1 MRIIFSKSH
10 CFEAV
15 IDKKQNLFYC
25 KFNRVNGPIFRSSV
39 EFMADKNKKSEKKKS
54 KNLEIAY
61 GLRDPA
67 IASTVRVFLIFL
79 VAVAFAISIVTVF
92 FAATANAHGG
102 FFYNGGKYTVELTN
116 PQTGLVQ
123 KEGAVIKETSTF
135 KAGDVVG
142 YVFLDSDA
150 TPAVCLKTI
159 ETVSGKDVKFVGD
172 GNLYSTDSLLG
183 VYEKSVDSSFIL
195 AIIDDPV
202 MMVLFTV
209 IFMVLSVIAA
219 LVYFLV
225 SPRGAKKYE
234 KKDEKTEIAAPV
246 IAAISS
252 DNASLMMQYISADDN
267 IQPLEQDENVLPGS
281 VNTNYYGS
289 VRLRD
294 GEVYTVVK
302 KYTEVVPTLEEFGA
316 SDMDIIKMNMVGNAE
331 FENLVL
337 LPHKEKT
344 MTMEEV
350 IDYTASLDGVY
361 CIKKRG
367 TLNWVYKYKTKTIL
381 IVKENDDHSGFKVS
395 VKVYPDAAYK
405 LNIIYKSLEDSTF
418 PIGPFWYMFNNLR
431 NLPGNVI
438 KWLIS
443 ESYKIS
449 KWQQVRADILRDTQ
463 PLEHYGYDVLA
474 LRSAVLSGTKV
485 KEFDKFA
492 IITQTVTP
500 ENKYRTVLETGF
512 DGIDDMDKYTKE
524 FTMVVPQ
531 ADNLSFSMLAKKNAS
546 EALINSF
553 CNEMPMM
560 CVSEVPAAREENAEA
575 ATRIVR
581 RSATVKKIRK

>member
-1 MRIIFSKSH
+1 
-10 CFEAV
+10 
-15 IDKKQNLFYC
+15 
-25 KFNRVNGPIFRSSV
+25 
-39 EFMADKNKKSEKKKS
+39 MADKKNNSEKKKS
-54 KNLEIAY
+54 KSLEIAY

-67 IASTVRVFLIFL
+67 IANTVRIILIVL
-79 VAVAFAISIVTVF
+79 VAVAFAISIVTVY

-102 FFYNGGKYTVELTN
+102 FFYNNGKYTVEVTN
-116 PQTGLVQ
+116 PVTGLVQ
-123 KEGAVIKETSTF
+123 KEGAVIRETSSF

-142 YVFLDSDA
+142 YVFLDKDA

-159 ETVSGKDVKFVGD
+159 TSVSGNEVTFTD
-172 GNLYSTDSLLG
+172 GTVDDSSRLLG
-183 VYEKSVDSSFIL
+183 VYEKSVDSSFVL

-202 MMVLFTV
+202 MMVLLTV

-267 IQPLEQDENVLPGS
+267 IQPLEEDENVLPGS

-294 GEVYTVVK
+294 GEVYAVVK
-302 KYTEVVPTLEEFGA
+302 KYSAVVPTLEEFGA

-381 IVKENDDHSGFKVS
+381 IVKENDDHNGFKVS

-474 LRSAVLSGTKV
+474 LRSTVLSGTKV

-500 ENKYRTVLETGF
+500 ENKYKTVLETGF

-553 CNEMPMM
+553 CNEMQNM
-560 CVSEVPAAREENAEA
+560 CLSEAPAAPTENAEV

>member
-1 MRIIFSKSH
+1 
-10 CFEAV
+10 
-15 IDKKQNLFYC
+15 
-25 KFNRVNGPIFRSSV
+25 
-39 EFMADKNKKSEKKKS
+39 MADKNKKSEKKKS

-67 IASTVRVFLIFL
+67 IASTVRVILIIL

-123 KEGAVIKETSTF
+123 KEGAVIKEASTF

-474 LRSAVLSGTKV
+474 LRSTVLSGTKV

-524 FTMVVPQ
+524 FTMLVPQ

>member
-1 MRIIFSKSH
+1 MRVILII
-10 CFEAV
+10 
-15 IDKKQNLFYC
+15 
-25 KFNRVNGPIFRSSV
+25 
-39 EFMADKNKKSEKKKS
+39 
-54 KNLEIAY
+54 
-61 GLRDPA
+61 
-67 IASTVRVFLIFL
+67 L

-123 KEGAVIKETSTF
+123 KEGAVIKEASTF

-438 KWLIS
+438 KWLIA

-492 IITQTVTP
+492 IITQNVTP

>member
-1 MRIIFSKSH
+1 
-10 CFEAV
+10 
-15 IDKKQNLFYC
+15 
-25 KFNRVNGPIFRSSV
+25 
-39 EFMADKNKKSEKKKS
+39 MADKNKKSEKKKS

-67 IASTVRVFLIFL
+67 IASTVRVILIIL

>member
-1 MRIIFSKSH
+1 
-10 CFEAV
+10 
-15 IDKKQNLFYC
+15 
-25 KFNRVNGPIFRSSV
+25 
-39 EFMADKNKKSEKKKS
+39 MADKKNNSEKKKS
-54 KNLEIAY
+54 KSLEIAY

-67 IASTVRVFLIFL
+67 IANTVRIILIVL
-79 VAVAFAISIVTVF
+79 VAVAFAISIVTVY

-102 FFYNGGKYTVELTN
+102 FFYNNGKYTVEVTN
-116 PQTGLVQ
+116 PVTGLVQ
-123 KEGAVIKETSTF
+123 KEGAVIRETSSF

-142 YVFLDSDA
+142 YVFLDKGA
-150 TPAVCLKTI
+150 TPAVCLKTV
-159 ETVSGKDVKFVGD
+159 TSVSGNEVTFTD
-172 GNLYSTDSLLG
+172 GTVDDSSRLLG
-183 VYEKSVDSSFIL
+183 VYEKSVDSSFVL

-202 MMVLFTV
+202 MMVLLTV

-267 IQPLEQDENVLPGS
+267 IQPLEEDENVLPGS

-294 GEVYTVVK
+294 GEVYAVVK
-302 KYTEVVPTLEEFGA
+302 KYSAVVPTLEEFGA

-381 IVKENDDHSGFKVS
+381 IVKENDDHNGFKVS

-474 LRSAVLSGTKV
+474 LRSTVLSGTKV

-500 ENKYRTVLETGF
+500 ENKYKTVLETGF

-553 CNEMPMM
+553 CNEMQNM
-560 CVSEVPAAREENAEA
+560 CLSEAPAAPTENAEV

>member
-1 MRIIFSKSH
+1 
-10 CFEAV
+10 
-15 IDKKQNLFYC
+15 
-25 KFNRVNGPIFRSSV
+25 
-39 EFMADKNKKSEKKKS
+39 MADKKNNSEKKKS
-54 KNLEIAY
+54 KSLEIAY

-67 IASTVRVFLIFL
+67 IANMVRIVLIVL
-79 VAVAFAISIVTVF
+79 VAVAFAISIVTVY

-102 FFYNGGKYTVELTN
+102 FFYNNGKYTVEVTN
-116 PQTGLVQ
+116 PVTGLVQ
-123 KEGAVIKETSTF
+123 KEGAVIRETSSF

-142 YVFLDSDA
+142 YVFLDKDA
-150 TPAVCLKTI
+150 TPAVCLKTV
-159 ETVSGKDVKFVGD
+159 TSVSGNEVTFTD
-172 GNLYSTDSLLG
+172 GTVDDSSRLLG
-183 VYEKSVDSSFIL
+183 VYEKSVDSSFVL

-202 MMVLFTV
+202 MMVLLTV

-267 IQPLEQDENVLPGS
+267 IQPLEEDENVLPGS

-294 GEVYTVVK
+294 GEVYAVVK
-302 KYTEVVPTLEEFGA
+302 KYSAVVPTLEEFGA

-381 IVKENDDHSGFKVS
+381 IVKENDDHNGFKVS

-474 LRSAVLSGTKV
+474 LRSTVLSGTKV

-500 ENKYRTVLETGF
+500 ENKYKTVLETGF

-553 CNEMPMM
+553 CNEMQNM
-560 CVSEVPAAREENAEA
+560 CLSEAPSAPTENAEV

>member
-1 MRIIFSKSH
+1 
-10 CFEAV
+10 
-15 IDKKQNLFYC
+15 
-25 KFNRVNGPIFRSSV
+25 
-39 EFMADKNKKSEKKKS
+39 MADKNKKSEKKKS

-67 IASTVRVFLIFL
+67 IASTVRVILIIL

-123 KEGAVIKETSTF
+123 KEGAVIKEASTF

-159 ETVSGKDVKFVGD
+159 ETVSGKDAKFVGD

-438 KWLIS
+438 KWLIA

>member
-1 MRIIFSKSH
+1 
-10 CFEAV
+10 
-15 IDKKQNLFYC
+15 
-25 KFNRVNGPIFRSSV
+25 
-39 EFMADKNKKSEKKKS
+39 MADKNKKSEKKKS

-474 LRSAVLSGTKV
+474 LRSTVLSGTKV

>member
-1 MRIIFSKSH
+1 
-10 CFEAV
+10 
-15 IDKKQNLFYC
+15 
-25 KFNRVNGPIFRSSV
+25 
-39 EFMADKNKKSEKKKS
+39 MADKNKLSEKRKS
-54 KNLEIAY
+54 KKLEVAY

-67 IASTVRVFLIFL
+67 IANIVRVVLIVL
-79 VAVAFAISIVTVF
+79 VAAAFAISIVTVY

-102 FFYNGGKYTVELTN
+102 FFYNNGKYTVELTN

-123 KEGAVIKETSTF
+123 NKGAVIAETSSY
-135 KAGDVVG
+135 KSGDVVG
-142 YVFLDSDA
+142 FVFLDKDA
-150 TPAVCLKTI
+150 TPAVCLKTVA
-159 ETVSGKDVKFVGD
+159 TVSGKEVTFTD
-172 GNLYSTDSLLG
+172 GTIGATDNLIG
-183 VYEKSVDSSFIL
+183 VYEKSVDSSFVL

-202 MMVLFTV
+202 MMVLLTV

-234 KKDEKTEIAAPV
+234 KKDESGEIAAPV
-246 IAAISS
+246 IAAAISS
-252 DNASLMMQYISADDN
+252 DNANLMMQYISTDDN
-267 IQPLEQDENVLPGS
+267 IQPLDPAENELPGAG
-281 VNTNYYGS
+281 NTNYYGS

-302 KYTEVVPTLEEFGA
+302 KYSEAVPTLEEFGA
-316 SDMDIIKMNMVGNAE
+316 SDMDVIKMNMVGNAE
-331 FENLVL
+331 FENLIL

-344 MTMEEV
+344 MTMQEV
-350 IDYTASLDGVY
+350 IDYTAALEGVY

-463 PLEHYGYDVLA
+463 PLEHYGYDVLS
-474 LRSAVLSGTKV
+474 LRSTVLSGTKV

-492 IITQTVTP
+492 VITQSVTP
-500 ENKYRTVLETGF
+500 DNKYATVLETGF

-524 FTMVVPQ
+524 FTMIVPQ
-531 ADNLSFSMLAKKNAS
+531 ADNLSFSMLTKKNAS
-546 EALINSF
+546 EALVNSF
-553 CNEMPMM
+553 CNEMLSM
-560 CVSEVPAAREENAEA
+560 CTSDVPAAPAESA
-575 ATRIVR
+575 ADSARIVR
-581 RSATVKKIRK
+581 RTPTVKKIKK

>member
-1 MRIIFSKSH
+1 
-10 CFEAV
+10 
-15 IDKKQNLFYC
+15 
-25 KFNRVNGPIFRSSV
+25 
-39 EFMADKNKKSEKKKS
+39 MADKNKKSEKKKS

-67 IASTVRVFLIFL
+67 IASTVRVFLIIL

-438 KWLIS
+438 KWLIA

-474 LRSAVLSGTKV
+474 LRSTVLSGTKV

-524 FTMVVPQ
+524 FTMLVPQ

-560 CVSEVPAAREENAEA
+560 CVSEVPAAQEEIAEV

>member
-1 MRIIFSKSH
+1 
-10 CFEAV
+10 
-15 IDKKQNLFYC
+15 
-25 KFNRVNGPIFRSSV
+25 
-39 EFMADKNKKSEKKKS
+39 MADKKNNSEKKKS
-54 KNLEIAY
+54 KSLEIAY

-67 IASTVRVFLIFL
+67 IANTVRIILIVL
-79 VAVAFAISIVTVF
+79 VAVAFAISIVTVY

-102 FFYNGGKYTVELTN
+102 FFYNNGKYTVEVTN
-116 PQTGLVQ
+116 PVTGLVQ
-123 KEGAVIKETSTF
+123 KEGAVIRETSSF

-142 YVFLDSDA
+142 YVFLDKDA
-150 TPAVCLKTI
+150 TPAVCLKTVTSASGN
-159 ETVSGKDVKFVGD
+159 EVTFTDGTV
-172 GNLYSTDSLLG
+172 NDSSRLLG
-183 VYEKSVDSSFIL
+183 VYEKSVDSSFVL

-202 MMVLFTV
+202 MMVLLTV

-267 IQPLEQDENVLPGS
+267 IQPLEEDENVLPGS

-294 GEVYTVVK
+294 GEVYAVVK
-302 KYTEVVPTLEEFGA
+302 KYSAVVPTLEEFGA

-381 IVKENDDHSGFKVS
+381 IVKENDDHNGFKVS

-474 LRSAVLSGTKV
+474 LRSTVLSGTKV

-500 ENKYRTVLETGF
+500 ENKYKTVLETGF

-553 CNEMPMM
+553 CNEMQNM
-560 CVSEVPAAREENAEA
+560 CLSEAPAAPTENAEV

>member
-1 MRIIFSKSH
+1 
-10 CFEAV
+10 
-15 IDKKQNLFYC
+15 
-25 KFNRVNGPIFRSSV
+25 
-39 EFMADKNKKSEKKKS
+39 MADKNKKSEKKKS

-67 IASTVRVFLIFL
+67 IASTVRVVLIIL

-183 VYEKSVDSSFIL
+183 VYEKSVNSSFIL

-267 IQPLEQDENVLPGS
+267 IQPLEHDENVLPGS

-474 LRSAVLSGTKV
+474 LRSTVLSGTKV

-524 FTMVVPQ
+524 FTMLVPQ

-560 CVSEVPAAREENAEA
+560 CVSEVPAAQEENAEV

-581 RSATVKKIRK
+581 RSATVKKIKK

>member
-1 MRIIFSKSH
+1 
-10 CFEAV
+10 
-15 IDKKQNLFYC
+15 
-25 KFNRVNGPIFRSSV
+25 
-39 EFMADKNKKSEKKKS
+39 MADKKNNSEKKKS

-67 IASTVRVFLIFL
+67 IANTVRIVLIVL
-79 VAVAFAISIVTVF
+79 VAVAFAISIVTVY

-102 FFYNGGKYTVELTN
+102 FFYNNGKYTVEVTN
-116 PQTGLVQ
+116 PVTGLVQ
-123 KEGAVIKETSTF
+123 KEGAVIRETSSF

-142 YVFLDSDA
+142 YVFLDKDA
-150 TPAVCLKTI
+150 TPAVCLKTV
-159 ETVSGKDVKFVGD
+159 TSVSGNEVTFTD
-172 GNLYSTDSLLG
+172 GTVDDSSRLLG
-183 VYEKSVDSSFIL
+183 VYEKSVDSSFVL

-202 MMVLFTV
+202 MMVLLTV

-267 IQPLEQDENVLPGS
+267 IQPLEEDENVLPGS

-294 GEVYTVVK
+294 GEVYAVVK
-302 KYTEVVPTLEEFGA
+302 KYSAVVPTLEEFGA

-381 IVKENDDHSGFKVS
+381 IVKENDDHNGFKVS

-474 LRSAVLSGTKV
+474 LRSTVLSGTKV

-500 ENKYRTVLETGF
+500 ENKYKTVLETGF

-553 CNEMPMM
+553 CNEMQNM
-560 CVSEVPAAREENAEA
+560 CLSEAPAAPTENAEV

>member
-1 MRIIFSKSH
+1 
-10 CFEAV
+10 
-15 IDKKQNLFYC
+15 
-25 KFNRVNGPIFRSSV
+25 
-39 EFMADKNKKSEKKKS
+39 MADKNKKSEKKKS

>member
-1 MRIIFSKSH
+1 
-10 CFEAV
+10 
-15 IDKKQNLFYC
+15 
-25 KFNRVNGPIFRSSV
+25 
-39 EFMADKNKKSEKKKS
+39 MADKKNNSEKKKS
-54 KNLEIAY
+54 KSLEIAY

-67 IASTVRVFLIFL
+67 IANTVRIILIVL
-79 VAVAFAISIVTVF
+79 VAVAFAISIVTVY

-102 FFYNGGKYTVELTN
+102 FFYNNGKYTVEVTN
-116 PQTGLVQ
+116 PVTGLVQ
-123 KEGAVIKETSTF
+123 KEGAVIRETSSF

-142 YVFLDSDA
+142 YVFLDKDA
-150 TPAVCLKTI
+150 TPAVCLKTV
-159 ETVSGKDVKFVGD
+159 TSVSGNEVTFTD
-172 GNLYSTDSLLG
+172 GTVDDSSRLLG
-183 VYEKSVDSSFIL
+183 VYEKSVDSSFVL

-202 MMVLFTV
+202 MMVLLTV

-267 IQPLEQDENVLPGS
+267 IQPLEEDENVLPGS

-294 GEVYTVVK
+294 GEVYAVVK
-302 KYTEVVPTLEEFGA
+302 KYSAVVPTLEEFGA

-381 IVKENDDHSGFKVS
+381 IVKENDDHNGFKVS

-474 LRSAVLSGTKV
+474 LRSTVLSGTKV

-492 IITQTVTP
+492 IITQTITP
-500 ENKYRTVLETGF
+500 ENKYKTVLETGF

-553 CNEMPMM
+553 CNEMQNM
-560 CVSEVPAAREENAEA
+560 CLSEAPAAPTENAEV